1 MLRKI
6 RVALALI
13 CFVAATLLFLD
24 FTGVLHH
31 WLGWI
36 AKIQLLPAV
45 LAVIREDPMRMIF
58 SIRQLI
64 P

>member
-45 LAVIREDPMRMIF
+45 LAVDVVVVV
-58 SIRQLI
+58 L
-64 P
+64 